1 MDAKTSTSVLKK
13 YEVLLMVGGL
23 LVLSLLFYDIRD
35 ALTPIVLF
43 ALFVLFIAPL
53 RQYPMIRYSMLVV
66 GVAFVIWFVGDARD
80 ILTPFALS
88 LILAYLFDPVIDW
101 CERHRIPRWLSVLTI
116 VLLVLAILVVLM
128 FVLVPQVIEELGDLV
143 RLSVTYSKEFSKW
156 VESEGI
162 VFLEKYVQIDE
173 NKISDFALNK
183 LPSRIQQIFQ
193 TFFKSAISVT
203 TAVSTAMGQLLNL
216 VLVPFLFFYLLRDF
230 DSIKRWIRDLMSKRQ
245 SQWVTDYFHRVDA
258 VLSGFFRGQLIVC
271 LIVGTVTTLGL
282 WIFGIRYALIL
293 GIMAGLLNIIPYVG
307 LAITLFFGILV
318 GLFSPSPM
326 LSVIKIVAVIE
337 AVQILEGS
345 FLSPRIVGD
354 RVGLHPV
361 WVIFAILFFSHFWGV
376 LGIVIA
382 VPTAAVIRMLIS
394 DALTLY
400 RQRLDK
406 ATQ

>member
-1 MDAKTSTSVLKK
+1 MDAKTSALKK
-13 YEVLLMVGGL
+13 YEVLLAVGGL
-23 LVLSLLFYDIRD
+23 LVLSLLLYDIRD
-35 ALTPIVLF
+35 ALTPIVLL
-43 ALFVLFIAPL
+43 ALFMLFVAPL
-53 RQYPMIRYSMLVV
+53 RQYPMIRYTMLVV
-66 GVAFVIWFVGDARD
+66 GVAFMIWFVGDARD

-101 CERHRIPRWLSVLTI
+101 CERHRIPRWLSVLMI

-143 RLSVTYSKEFSKW
+143 RLSVKYSKEFSKW

-162 VFLEKYVQIDE
+162 VFLQKYVQIDQ

-193 TFFKSAISVT
+193 TFFKSAVSVT

-230 DSIKRWIRDLMSKRQ
+230 DSIKRWIRELMPKRR
-245 SQWVTDYFHRVDA
+245 SQWASDFFHRVDA

-271 LIVGTVTTLGL
+271 LIVGTLTTLGL

-293 GIMAGLLNIIPYVG
+293 GIMAGLLNIVPYVG

-318 GLFSPSPM
+318 GLFSPSPL

-337 AVQILEGS
+337 GIQILEGS

-354 RVGLHPV
+354 RVGLHPA
-361 WVIFAILFFSHFWGV
+361 WVIFAILIFSHVWGL
-376 LGIVIA
+376 LGIVVA
-382 VPTAAVIRMLIS
+382 VPTAAVIRMLLS

-406 ATQ
+406 ATE